1 MEESLLKL
9 CRLSIALRT
18 ASKQGRMTIRL
29 AAVMPMSI
37 STMAIVRPTM
47 DVFEGCQDSTE
58 VRQGRGKKTHI
69 EGRLQCR
76 RQGIS

>member
-29 AAVMPMSI
+29 AAVMPTSI

-47 DVFEGCQDSTE
+47 DVSGGCQDGTE
-58 VRQGRGKKTHI
+58 VRQGRDKGAHI
-69 EGRLQCR
+69 EGRL
-76 RQGIS
+76 

>member
-29 AAVMPMSI
+29 AAVIPISI

-47 DVFEGCQDSTE
+47 DVSGGCQDSTE
-58 VRQGRGKKTHI
+58 AREGRGKETHI

-76 RQGIS
+76 QQGIP